1 MKLQKIGRVE
11 LIYSDVDVEA
21 EYPEGG
27 QVYGILT
34 GSLEA
39 GKLRGTLHATNVGRQ
54 RPDESFAPA
63 LRGVLTTE
71 KGVQFFFTMDGVSI
85 RKGNTKPI
93 RRTVTT
99 GITLWTAD
107 PSLRSW
113 NDAYLLAEME
123 GGKMKQSWGVKGS
136 LYLCVPEI

>member
-1 MKLQKIGRVE
+1 MKLKKIGRVE

-54 RPDESFAPA
+54 RPDESFVPA

-71 KGVQFFFTMDGVSI
+71 KGAQLFFHHGSRIDKK
-85 RKGNTKPI
+85 RKYKAYQKNRDNGH
-93 RRTVTT
+93 
-99 GITLWTAD
+99 TLWTAD

-113 NDAYLLAEME
+113 NDAYLLAEMD
-123 GGKMKQSWGVKGS
+123 GGAMGQSWDITGS
-136 LYLCVPEI
+136 LHLCVPEI